1 LSKKNAERK
10 VKLEKRAP
18 IRESKSLRRS
28 AVTSPQREP
37 NGSEKANASGKNQA
51 PRTGARLKHA
61 RLVKGYTLRQLAQI
75 VDCSE
80 SMISK
85 LENDKL
91 APSISML
98 HRLTAALDTSIA
110 ELFLEAENSS
120 FDSGVTVFRADRR
133 ARFQV
138 EPELEQAGSWFER
151 ILPIHRSGLLQANIL
166 NIPEGASTN
175 SFVTHEGEEFGYM
188 IKGELE
194 VVVDQRSHFLRQGD
208 VIYFS
213 SALPHGYR
221 NTSESVA
228 QVLWINTPPTL

>member
-1 LSKKNAERK
+1 MKNRVPTRK
-10 VKLEKRAP
+10 P
-18 IRESKSLRRS
+18 KSLRH
-28 AVTSPQREP
+28 AETQSPDTGP
-37 NGSEKANASGKNQA
+37 GSPEKANSTVTNQA

-61 RLVKGYTLRQLAQI
+61 RLVKGYTLRQLAEI
-75 VDCSE
+75 VNCSE

-110 ELFLEAENSS
+110 ELFLEAENAS
-120 FDSGVTVFRADRR
+120 FESGVTVFRADRR
-133 ARFQV
+133 ARFEV

-166 NIPEGASTN
+166 NIPKGASTN

-194 VVVDQRSHFLRQGD
+194 VVVDQRSHFLRKGD

-221 NTSESVA
+221 NNSDSVA

>member
-1 LSKKNAERK
+1 MEN
-10 VKLEKRAP
+10 RAP
-18 IRESKSLRRS
+18 NRKSKTIRHAAAKSPDGGSRGTEKANS
-28 AVTSPQREP
+28 AVT
-37 NGSEKANASGKNQA
+37 NQA
-51 PRTGARLKHA
+51 PRTGVRLKHA
-61 RLVKGYTLRQLAQI
+61 RLVKGYTLRQLAEI

-133 ARFQV
+133 ARFEV
-138 EPELEQAGSWFER
+138 EPELEKAGSWFER

-166 NIPEGASTN
+166 NIPKGANTS

-194 VVVDQRSHFLRQGD
+194 VVVDQRSHFLRKGD
-208 VIYFS
+208 VVYFS

-221 NTSESVA
+221 NNSDSVA